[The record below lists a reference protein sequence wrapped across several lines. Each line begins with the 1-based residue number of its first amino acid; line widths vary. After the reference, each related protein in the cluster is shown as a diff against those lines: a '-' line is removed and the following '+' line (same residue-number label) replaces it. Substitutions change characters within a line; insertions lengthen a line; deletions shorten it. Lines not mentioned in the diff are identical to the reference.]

1 LPQLL
6 YTIARIFYN
15 VFLHPLRSYP
25 GPLLGRATAIYSH
38 KHNLSGDFHLFLHKL
53 HLKYGPVVRYAPT
66 EISYIEADVYKD
78 VYGHRASSFQKS
90 FIFYGPDS
98 FGSPPGII
106 RAENVAHARQ
116 RKLVSHAF
124 SDKALREQESLLKGY
139 VDLLI
144 GKLKERGSKGEKV
157 DMVKWYNFTTFDIMA
172 DLTFGEPLQLLQ
184 ESKYTP
190 WVATIF
196 GHINYISIVTVIRQ
210 WGLERLVAMCLPLK
224 SAEKR
229 KIHMKYS
236 SDRVDKR
243 LARKTDRPDIWT
255 YITRHSEDEEHKSK
269 GLLPT
274 EMYSN
279 GALFMLAGTETT
291 ATLLSG
297 LTYYL
302 LKNPEKMA
310 RLVKEVHTAFTSLD
324 DMHINELS
332 KLPYLHAC
340 IEEGLR
346 VYPPVPGILPR
357 IVPQGGA
364 NISGRWVSGGV
375 C

>member
-1 LPQLL
+1 M
-6 YTIARIFYN
+6 
-15 VFLHPLRSYP
+15 
-25 GPLLGRATAIYSH
+25 RA
-38 KHNLSGDFHLFLHKL
+38 D
-53 HLKYGPVVRYAPT
+53 
-66 EISYIEADVYKD
+66 
-78 VYGHRASSFQKS
+78 
-90 FIFYGPDS
+90 
-98 FGSPPGII
+98 
-106 RAENVAHARQ
+106 NVAHARQ

-139 VDLLI
+139 ADLLI
-144 GKLKERGSKGEKV
+144 EKLKERCNKDEKI

-172 DLTFGEPLQLLQ
+172 DLTFGEPLQLLH
-184 ESKYTP
+184 ESEYTP
-190 WVATIF
+190 WVATVF
-196 GHINYISIVTVIRQ
+196 GHINFISIMTVIRQ
-210 WGLERLVAMCLPLK
+210 WGLERLFALCIPLK
-224 SAEKR
+224 SLEKR

-255 YITRHSEDEEHKSK
+255 YITRHSEDEEHKGK
-269 GLLPT
+269 GLLPS

-310 RLVKEVHTAFTSLD
+310 RLVKEVRTAFTSLD

-364 NISGRWVSGGV
+364 NVAGRWVSGGV